1 MREIFF
7 DENNVKT
14 GLRQAYFKLVYE
26 GFDSYTILG
35 IGDGG
40 KHIVDGLIDCGF
52 SGNTLLCPFENGE
65 PIVLEESEISNK
77 KILVCEDTTI
87 TGKSFLKVYAQLRD
101 FGADD
106 VKFLSFLMRRDS
118 SIVPNIFIFE
128 TEKDTKVY
136 FPWSDYPIRTY
147 SKGIIRKITSNDIG
161 DHFICGDSRIDKTP
175 LSDFYTNHRHKGAK
189 VYLVE
194 DKSEICAIIQFYEK
208 NYDPY
213 NGLFLDIIATAQE
226 KHGKKYGSTL
236 LKLILLY
243 MFYHEFDFIYGYAFD
258 DSKLISMYEAIG
270 FEVVG
275 SVQDPLYGTLHKLV
289 TVNETKAKKELVITT
304 IRSHI

>member
-1 MREIFF
+1 LREIFF

-14 GLRQAYFKLVYE
+14 GLRQAYSKLVHE

-52 SGNTLLCPFENGE
+52 SGNTLLCPFENRE
-65 PIVLEESEISNK
+65 PIVLDESEISNK

-87 TGKSFLKVYAQLRD
+87 TGKSFLSVYTQLRNL
-101 FGADD
+101 GADD
-106 VKFLSFLMRRDS
+106 VKFLSFLMRRGS

-128 TEKDTKVY
+128 TEEDTKVY

-147 SKGIIRKITSNDIG
+147 SKGIIRKITSDDIEN
-161 DHFICGDSRIDKTP
+161 HFICGDSRIDKTT
-175 LSDFYTNHRHKGAK
+175 LSDFYTNHRHRGAK

-194 DKSEICAIIQFYEK
+194 DKSEICAIIQFYEQ
-208 NYDPY
+208 NYDTY

-226 KHGKKYGSTL
+226 KHGNKYGSTL
-236 LKLILLY
+236 LKLILHY
-243 MFYHEFDFIYGYAFD
+243 MFYHEFNFIYGYAFD
-258 DSKLISMYEAIG
+258 NSELIRMYEAIG

-275 SVQDPLYGTLHKLV
+275 SVQNPHYDTLHKLAI
-289 TVNETKAKKELVITT
+289 VNETKSKKDLVINT